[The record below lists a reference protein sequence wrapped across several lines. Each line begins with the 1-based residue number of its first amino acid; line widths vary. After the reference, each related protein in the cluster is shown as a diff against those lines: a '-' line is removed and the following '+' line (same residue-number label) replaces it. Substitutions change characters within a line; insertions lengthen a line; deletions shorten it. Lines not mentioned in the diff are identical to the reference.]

1 MGLENWVGA
10 ACSSACGKRIDSP
23 YPQITHQQPY
33 IYTEPGFAPPKEMC
47 HLNRSKESGALM
59 NCLEVGLGSDLT
71 VRSWPQPLLD
81 PGPPTALSSLSPSW
95 NAPAHFP
102 PTLPKLL
109 QWPDCAGRN
118 SGESWGAHVGLW
130 RPDFLYSWWC
140 ESVLWYFHDTF
151 WADYC
156 WPKAQQGSVP

>member
-33 IYTEPGFAPPKEMC
+33 IYTEPGFAPPEEMC

-59 NCLEVGLGSDLT
+59 NCLEVGLGSDLS

-81 PGPPTALSSLSPSW
+81 PGPPTGLILAHPQHCPPSPHPGMLLPISPPHPSQTPAVARLCWQELRRVLRCPCRSLEARFS
-95 NAPAHFP
+95 
-102 PTLPKLL
+102 LL
-109 QWPDCAGRN
+109 L
-118 SGESWGAHVGLW
+118 V
-130 RPDFLYSWWC
+130 
-140 ESVLWYFHDTF
+140 V
-151 WADYC
+151 
-156 WPKAQQGSVP
+156 